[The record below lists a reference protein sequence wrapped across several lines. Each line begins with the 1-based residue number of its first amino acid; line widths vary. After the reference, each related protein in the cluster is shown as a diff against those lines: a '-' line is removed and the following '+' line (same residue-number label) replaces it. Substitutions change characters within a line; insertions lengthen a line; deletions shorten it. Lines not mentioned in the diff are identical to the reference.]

1 MPMSIPIDPANPNL
15 IQRPVTGYP
24 VLSGGE
30 EEQTALGRPL
40 NGVRRVEP
48 AAGSEKGQA
57 TEDSRLRD
65 GRREQHREAFSSGA
79 DAEVP
84 TKVAGSGY
92 DRKLTYEADVNRV
105 FLEIV
110 SKTDDE
116 VLIRI
121 PSESTA
127 KYLEQITVR
136 SEETEESKSAPRV
149 FEIV

>member
-1 MPMSIPIDPANPNL
+1 MSIPIDPANSNVIP
-15 IQRPVTGYP
+15 RPVAGYP

-65 GRREQHREAFSSGA
+65 GRREQHREQFSSGA
-79 DAEVP
+79 EVP
-84 TKVAGSGY
+84 PKVAGSGY

-136 SEETEESKSAPRV
+136 SEETEDSKSAPRV